1 MQSSFDFIVCGAG
14 ASGSV
19 VARRLSENANVSVL
33 LLEAGGTDEIESV
46 QQVEQW
52 FLNLNTERD
61 WSYTTAPN
69 SELADRPIAYPAGKM
84 LGGGS
89 SLNAA
94 FWVRG
99 HRSDWDGYAAVTGDD
114 AWSYQQVLEL
124 YRGIE
129 DWRGDTDF
137 ARRQRGGLIPIEL
150 YRNQGILAD
159 AVSSTLQNAGIPP
172 FESFNGALC
181 ESASGFSSPERN
193 VLDGIKYNIFRSYLG
208 DFRKCANLTVITGA
222 LTQSVVFEG
231 NRAIGVDV
239 VLNGATQ
246 RFHASREVVLSAGAI
261 QTPKILMLSGL
272 GDEAALKQLDL
283 PVRVALPGVGENLQD
298 HPLMRGINWTAKEGQ
313 PFDPLT
319 RFIACHNSKGESDAP
334 DTHIIFL
341 GVMYAGPETAK
352 QYNYPEG
359 NLAYMGGWGF
369 TIGLIR
375 PRSRGR
381 IRLQDTDPTSNPIL
395 DLGYFTDPAD
405 KETMLRTIEFC
416 REMGNSESM
425 RPFRGQDMSPTGN
438 TRAELLSFL
447 EQGCSTYYHPTGTAK
462 MGKDKMSVV
471 DGNLKVY
478 GVEGLRVADAS
489 IFPHIPT
496 GNTMAPSVI
505 VGERA
510 GSILKRAHNL

>member
-19 VARRLSENANVSVL
+19 VARRLSENSNVRVL

-52 FLNLNTERD
+52 FTNLNTERD
-61 WSYTTAPN
+61 WRYTTAPN
-69 SELADRPIAYPAGKM
+69 SELADRSMVYPAGKM

-99 HRSDWDGYAAVTGDD
+99 HRSDWDSYAAVTGDA

-124 YRGIE
+124 YHGVE
-129 DWRGDTDF
+129 DWRGDTDL

-150 YRNQGILAD
+150 YRNQGVLAD
-159 AVSSTLQNAGIPP
+159 AVSSTFQDAGIPL
-172 FESFNGALC
+172 FESFNGVLC
-181 ESASGFSSPERN
+181 ERAAGFSGPERN
-193 VLDGIKYNIFRSYLG
+193 VLDGIRYNIFRSYLG
-208 DFRKCANLTVITGA
+208 DFRERTNLSVMTDAFV
-222 LTQSVVFEG
+222 QSIVFDG
-231 NRAIGVDV
+231 NRAAGVDV
-239 VLNGATQ
+239 IINGATQ
-246 RFHASREVVLSAGAI
+246 RFRASQEVVLSAGAI

-272 GDEAALKQLDL
+272 GNETALKQLGL

-313 PFDPLT
+313 PFDPMT
-319 RFIACHNSKGESDAP
+319 RFIACHNSKGESEAP
-334 DTHIIFL
+334 DAHIVFL

-352 QYNYPEG
+352 QYKYPEG
-359 NLAYMGGWGF
+359 NLVYPGGWGF
-369 TIGLIR
+369 TVGLIR
-375 PRSRGR
+375 PQSRGR
-381 IRLQDTDPTSNPIL
+381 ILLRDTDPTSKPIL

-405 KETMLRTIEFC
+405 KETMLRSIELC
-416 REMGNSESM
+416 REMGNSETL
-425 RPFRGQDMSPTGN
+425 RPFRGRNMSPTGD

-462 MGKDKMSVV
+462 MGKDEMSVV

-478 GVEGLRVADAS
+478 GVDGLRIADAS

-510 GSILKRAHNL
+510 GSILKRAYNL